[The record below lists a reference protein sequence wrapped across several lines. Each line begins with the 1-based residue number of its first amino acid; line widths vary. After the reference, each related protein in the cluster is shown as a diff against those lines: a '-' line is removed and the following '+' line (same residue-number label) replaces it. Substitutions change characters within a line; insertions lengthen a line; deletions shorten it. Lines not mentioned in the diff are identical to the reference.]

1 MQLSNCTVL
10 KKNVIDIILNNNK
23 EYSLKN
29 PSERNTRI
37 ALL

>member
-1 MQLSNCTVL
+1 MQLGNCMVL
-10 KKNVIDIILNNNK
+10 KKNFIDIILNNNK

-29 PSERNTRI
+29 SSERNTRI